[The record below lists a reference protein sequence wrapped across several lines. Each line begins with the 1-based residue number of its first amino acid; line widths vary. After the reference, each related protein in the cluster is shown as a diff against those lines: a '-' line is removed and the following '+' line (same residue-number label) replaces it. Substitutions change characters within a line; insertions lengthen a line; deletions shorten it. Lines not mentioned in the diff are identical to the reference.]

1 MRSGIACYMNHETE
15 NEIVK
20 TEAGFSEKKLALQM
34 DNLIM
39 ASKGKKSSRKSVSD
53 NKKIITLYEKK

>member
-1 MRSGIACYMNHETE
+1 MNHETE